1 MSKVEWA
8 GKLYHLETHK
18 YRLHMHKHIF
28 KSIQI
33 TGSNKMDIR
42 DGLHHVND
50 PRYRGGRECCPSG
63 VPGCSSGPPSGE
75 ERAAAGVKTVMSV
88 RADIW
93 DYGMGTADL
102 SQKIT
107 IALHLAINILMCRG
121 ENVAWYLTCYLD
133 VYFLTHQM

>member
-1 MSKVEWA
+1 
-8 GKLYHLETHK
+8 
-18 YRLHMHKHIF
+18 
-28 KSIQI
+28 
-33 TGSNKMDIR
+33 MDIR

-75 ERAAAGVKTVMSV
+75 ERVAAGVKTVMSV

-121 ENVAWYLTCYLD
+121 ETIACYLLSK
-133 VYFLTHQM
+133 FLCIF

>member
-1 MSKVEWA
+1 
-8 GKLYHLETHK
+8 
-18 YRLHMHKHIF
+18 
-28 KSIQI
+28 
-33 TGSNKMDIR
+33 MDIR

-50 PRYRGGRECCPSG
+50 PRFRGARSDILAESQGAAAGRRQ
-63 VPGCSSGPPSGE
+63 VRR
-75 ERAAAGVKTVMSV
+75 RAAAGVKTVMSV